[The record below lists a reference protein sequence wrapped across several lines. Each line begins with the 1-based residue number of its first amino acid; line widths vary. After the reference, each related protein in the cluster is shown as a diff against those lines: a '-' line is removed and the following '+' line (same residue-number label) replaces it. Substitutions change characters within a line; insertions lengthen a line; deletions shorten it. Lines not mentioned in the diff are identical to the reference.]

1 MRILV
6 LGSGAKDHA
15 LAWWL
20 SRSAYISELY
30 MAPGNPGTADI
41 AINLPDTDNSDC
53 EAVYRAVKEY
63 SIDAVFIGTE
73 APLLAGVR
81 EYLAERGVLC
91 FGATKFEPNPLLL
104 S

>member
-53 EAVYRAVKEY
+53 EAVYRAVK
-63 SIDAVFIGTE
+63 
-73 APLLAGVR
+73 
-81 EYLAERGVLC
+81 
-91 FGATKFEPNPLLL
+91 
-104 S
+104 